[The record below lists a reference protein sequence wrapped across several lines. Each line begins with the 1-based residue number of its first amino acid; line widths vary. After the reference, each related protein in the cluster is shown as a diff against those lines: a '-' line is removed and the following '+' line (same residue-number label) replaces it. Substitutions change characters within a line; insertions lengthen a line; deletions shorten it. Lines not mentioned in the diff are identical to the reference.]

1 MKPLTSM
8 KCCSKTSFKG
18 GLISVVFFPT
28 YDLMLS
34 IGHFLGIWQHGNEAA
49 IYVDYEWNCHYVQ

>member
-18 GLISVVFFPT
+18 GLISGDFFPT

-49 IYVDYEWNCHYVQ
+49 IYVDYE